1 MFRKLSLQDC
11 IRKNDHHTPTFSVV
25 SCLWSGL
32 PQLHL
37 ERILEKVYNEN
48 QLIRGFIQ
56 PGANTEVFT
65 RTHTWFC
72 IRWFPQKW
80 PFLTFCPPINMI
92 WTVTW
97 IGDSWPCCT
106 LFCQSFSIQLFN
118 GLVFQ
123 YCSTLNFIMIFIPP
137 MKMILMST
145 YRGARW
151 RGWKKGKRDNNACV
165 FFAIP
170 MTIFS
175 RVQRMR
181 RLQKI

>member
-1 MFRKLSLQDC
+1 MQIWKMGPKNLKLHGIEKNEQCLKMSAWNCVCRIIDQRIHSAWCKYRSFHKDTHLVLYSLISPEMALSD
-11 IRKNDHHTPTFSVV
+11 
-25 SCLWSGL
+25 
-32 PQLHL
+32 
-37 ERILEKVYNEN
+37 
-48 QLIRGFIQ
+48 
-56 PGANTEVFT
+56 
-65 RTHTWFC
+65 
-72 IRWFPQKW
+72 
-80 PFLTFCPPINMI
+80 FCPPINMI